1 MRISVPATILFLAM
15 SAVPVCASGLDDK
28 APDQQSIDALAARA
42 SQAQPRDQAFLYA
55 ELMHQLTEMS
65 VERYAAGD
73 VDVASDL
80 LKRIQQTA
88 HQIHLS
94 MSNDEKRLKNAEIL
108 LRHTAFRLTG
118 MLHASSGEDR
128 ELVAATLAT
137 VSKTETEAM
146 LQVFKK

>member
-1 MRISVPATILFLAM
+1 
-15 SAVPVCASGLDDK
+15 
-28 APDQQSIDALAARA
+28 
-42 SQAQPRDQAFLYA
+42 
-55 ELMHQLTEMS
+55 
-65 VERYAAGD
+65 
-73 VDVASDL
+73 
-80 LKRIQQTA
+80 
-88 HQIHLS
+88 